1 MLARTPSI
9 FVLYIRIFSI
19 AKPYY
24 RCGLQVEAQRD
35 DMGERAGADSP
46 PSGWPGQQWLE
57 GRTLVHLLD
66 EQSRPTHMPR
76 GPAKRTGPGFLNPA
90 MAPARTRSVMLLN
103 DALEHE
109 WLTQADKSVRVL
121 DALCSTGVRVR
132 RWRNEIPAQFQ
143 ERLRITANDLDKFAL
158 DWAQAS
164 HAAHPPKK
172 EINHL
177 PEEDRYGNH
186 ASQNFDNG
194 INFRQLDARIAMI
207 ETGYQWIDVD
217 PFGSPVQFLD
227 SALQGL
233 SRVGVLEITATDTAA
248 LTGSSSSSQARRYGA
263 KGIVDVYAH
272 DDAVRLLLATV
283 ATAAARLD
291 KAITPLLALF
301 DGHHVR
307 ISCLV
312 KTSRE
317 QASKIGENIGWRIRE
332 DDVPYR
338 FVQHPTPE
346 QVKRGSGPLWIG
358 PLWNKEI
365 ASRMT
370 EEKAIQLCQPDSNE
384 VDTYIAQGLT
394 WDEHDVEYS
403 ARELRRSV
411 RYISQAADLM
421 SREHLLL
428 NLDSLPKWA
437 GVGGAPKI
445 EKLISSLC
453 DVGYS
458 AARIPDIEPLLAT
471 DAPFEIVLE
480 QVREH
485 ASSPK

>member
-1 MLARTPSI
+1 
-9 FVLYIRIFSI
+9 
-19 AKPYY
+19 
-24 RCGLQVEAQRD
+24 
-35 DMGERAGADSP
+35 MGDQTGPDSS
-46 PSGWPGQQWLE
+46 PSGWPGQLWLE

-103 DALEHE
+103 DALEHG
-109 WLTQADKSVRVL
+109 WLARTDQSIRIL
-121 DALCSTGVRVR
+121 DALCATGVRVR
-132 RWRNEIPAQFQ
+132 RWRNEIPSHLQK
-143 ERLRITANDLDKFAL
+143 RLRITANDLDDFAL
-158 DWAQAS
+158 DWAKAS
-164 HAAHPPKK
+164 HATHPPSQDVQ
-172 EINHL
+172 HR
-177 PEEDRYGNH
+177 PEDDRYGN
-186 ASQNFDNG
+186 SYTQNFENG
-194 INFRQLDARIAMI
+194 LNFRQVDARIAMI
-207 ETGYQWIDVD
+207 ETGHQWIDLD

-233 SRVGVLEITATDTAA
+233 SRIGVLEITATDTAA

-317 QASKIGENIGWRIRE
+317 QASEIGENIGWRVRE

-338 FVQHPTPE
+338 FVRHPTPE

-358 PLWNKEI
+358 PLWDKKI

-370 EEKAIQLCQPDSNE
+370 EEKAIELCQPDSNE
-384 VDTYIAQGLT
+384 VDYFISQGLT
-394 WDEHDVEYS
+394 WDEQDIEYS
-403 ARELRRSV
+403 TRELRRSV

-445 EKLISSLC
+445 EKLILSLS
-453 DVGYS
+453 DAGHA
-458 AARIPDIEPLLAT
+458 AARLPDIEPLMVT
-471 DAPFEIVLE
+471 DAPFETVL
-480 QVREH
+480 QHVRKLS
-485 ASSPK
+485 ASPK

>member
-1 MLARTPSI
+1 
-9 FVLYIRIFSI
+9 
-19 AKPYY
+19 
-24 RCGLQVEAQRD
+24 
-35 DMGERAGADSP
+35 
-46 PSGWPGQQWLE
+46 
-57 GRTLVHLLD
+57 
-66 EQSRPTHMPR
+66 
-76 GPAKRTGPGFLNPA
+76 
-90 MAPARTRSVMLLN
+90 
-103 DALEHE
+103 
-109 WLTQADKSVRVL
+109 
-121 DALCSTGVRVR
+121 
-132 RWRNEIPAQFQ
+132 
-143 ERLRITANDLDKFAL
+143 
-158 DWAQAS
+158 
-164 HAAHPPKK
+164 
-172 EINHL
+172 
-177 PEEDRYGNH
+177 
-186 ASQNFDNG
+186 
-194 INFRQLDARIAMI
+194 MI
-207 ETGYQWIDVD
+207 ETGHQWIDLD

-233 SRVGVLEITATDTAA
+233 SRIGVLEITATDTAA

-317 QASKIGENIGWRIRE
+317 QASEIGENIGWRVRE

-338 FVQHPTPE
+338 FVRHPTPE

-358 PLWNKEI
+358 PLWDKKI

-370 EEKAIQLCQPDSNE
+370 EEKAIELCQPDSNE
-384 VDTYIAQGLT
+384 VDYFISQGLT
-394 WDEHDVEYS
+394 WDEQDIEYS
-403 ARELRRSV
+403 TRELRRSV

-445 EKLISSLC
+445 EKLILSLS
-453 DVGYS
+453 DAGHA
-458 AARIPDIEPLLAT
+458 AARLPDIEPLMVT
-471 DAPFEIVLE
+471 DAPFETVL
-480 QVREH
+480 QHVRKLS
-485 ASSPK
+485 ASPK

>member
-1 MLARTPSI
+1 
-9 FVLYIRIFSI
+9 
-19 AKPYY
+19 
-24 RCGLQVEAQRD
+24 
-35 DMGERAGADSP
+35 MGDQTGPDSS
-46 PSGWPGQQWLE
+46 PSGWPGQLWLE

-103 DALEHE
+103 DALEHG
-109 WLTQADKSVRVL
+109 WLARTDQSIRIL
-121 DALCSTGVRVR
+121 DALCATGVRVR
-132 RWRNEIPAQFQ
+132 RWRNEIPSHLQK
-143 ERLRITANDLDKFAL
+143 RLRITANDLDDFAL
-158 DWAQAS
+158 DWAKAS
-164 HAAHPPKK
+164 HATHPPSQDVQ
-172 EINHL
+172 HR
-177 PEEDRYGNH
+177 PEDDRYGN
-186 ASQNFDNG
+186 SYTQNFENG
-194 INFRQLDARIAMI
+194 LNFRQVDARIAMI
-207 ETGYQWIDVD
+207 ETGHQWIDLD

-233 SRVGVLEITATDTAA
+233 SRIGVLEITATDTAA

-263 KGIVDVYAH
+263 KGIVDAYAH

-317 QASKIGENIGWRIRE
+317 QASEIGENIGWRVRE

-338 FVQHPTPE
+338 FVRHPTPE

-358 PLWNKEI
+358 PLWDKKI

-370 EEKAIQLCQPDSNE
+370 EEKAIELCQPDSNE
-384 VDTYIAQGLT
+384 VDYFISQGLT
-394 WDEHDVEYS
+394 WDEQDIEYS
-403 ARELRRSV
+403 TRELRRSV

-445 EKLISSLC
+445 EKLILSLS
-453 DVGYS
+453 DAGHA
-458 AARIPDIEPLLAT
+458 AARLPDIEPLMVT
-471 DAPFEIVLE
+471 DAPFETVL
-480 QVREH
+480 QHVRKLS
-485 ASSPK
+485 ASPK

>member
-132 RWRNEIPAQFQ
+132 RWRNEIPSQFQ

-164 HAAHPPKK
+164 HATHPPKK

-248 LTGSSSSSQARRYGA
+248 LTGSSSSSRAEKIRSKKASLMCTRTTMQFA
-263 KGIVDVYAH
+263 
-272 DDAVRLLLATV
+272 LLLATV

-291 KAITPLLALF
+291 KAITPLALF

-370 EEKAIQLCQPDSNE
+370 GRKSNSVMPTDSNE
-384 VDTYIAQGLT
+384 ATPI
-394 WDEHDVEYS
+394 
-403 ARELRRSV
+403 LRK
-411 RYISQAADLM
+411 D
-421 SREHLLL
+421 
-428 NLDSLPKWA
+428 
-437 GVGGAPKI
+437 
-445 EKLISSLC
+445 
-453 DVGYS
+453 
-458 AARIPDIEPLLAT
+458 
-471 DAPFEIVLE
+471 
-480 QVREH
+480 
-485 ASSPK
+485 

>member
-1 MLARTPSI
+1 
-9 FVLYIRIFSI
+9 
-19 AKPYY
+19 
-24 RCGLQVEAQRD
+24 
-35 DMGERAGADSP
+35 MGDQTGPDSSP
-46 PSGWPGQQWLE
+46 TGWPGQLWLE

-103 DALEHE
+103 DALEHG
-109 WLTQADKSVRVL
+109 WLARTDQSIRIL
-121 DALCSTGVRVR
+121 DALCATGVRVR
-132 RWRNEIPAQFQ
+132 RWRNEIPSHLQK
-143 ERLRITANDLDKFAL
+143 RLRITANDLDDFAL
-158 DWAQAS
+158 DWAKAS
-164 HAAHPPKK
+164 HATHPPSQDVQ
-172 EINHL
+172 HR
-177 PEEDRYGNH
+177 PEDDRYGN
-186 ASQNFDNG
+186 SYTQNFENG
-194 INFRQLDARIAMI
+194 LNFRQVDARIAMI
-207 ETGYQWIDVD
+207 ETGHQWIDLD

-233 SRVGVLEITATDTAA
+233 SRIGVLEITATDTAA

-317 QASKIGENIGWRIRE
+317 QASEIGENIGWRVRE

-338 FVQHPTPE
+338 FVRHPTPE

-358 PLWNKEI
+358 PLWDKKI

-370 EEKAIQLCQPDSNE
+370 EEKAIELCQPDSNE
-384 VDTYIAQGLT
+384 VDYFISQGLT
-394 WDEHDVEYS
+394 WDEQDIEYS
-403 ARELRRSV
+403 TRELRRSV

-445 EKLISSLC
+445 EKLILSLS
-453 DVGYS
+453 DAGHA
-458 AARIPDIEPLLAT
+458 AARLPDIEPLMVT
-471 DAPFEIVLE
+471 DAPFETVL
-480 QVREH
+480 QHVRKLS
-485 ASSPK
+485 ASPK

>member
-1 MLARTPSI
+1 
-9 FVLYIRIFSI
+9 
-19 AKPYY
+19 
-24 RCGLQVEAQRD
+24 
-35 DMGERAGADSP
+35 MGDQTGPDSS
-46 PSGWPGQQWLE
+46 PSGWPGQLWLE

-103 DALEHE
+103 DALEHG
-109 WLTQADKSVRVL
+109 WLARTDQSIRIL
-121 DALCSTGVRVR
+121 DALCATGVRVR
-132 RWRNEIPAQFQ
+132 RWRNEIPSHLQK
-143 ERLRITANDLDKFAL
+143 RLRITANDLDDFAL
-158 DWAQAS
+158 DWAKAS
-164 HAAHPPKK
+164 HATHPPSQDVQ
-172 EINHL
+172 HR
-177 PEEDRYGNH
+177 PEDDRYGN
-186 ASQNFDNG
+186 SYTQNFENG
-194 INFRQLDARIAMI
+194 LNFRQVDARIAMI
-207 ETGYQWIDVD
+207 ETGHQWIDLD
-217 PFGSPVQFLD
+217 PFGSPVQFLY

-233 SRVGVLEITATDTAA
+233 SRIGVLEITATDTAA

-317 QASKIGENIGWRIRE
+317 QASEIGENIGWRVRE

-338 FVQHPTPE
+338 FVRHPTPE

-358 PLWNKEI
+358 PLWDKKI

-370 EEKAIQLCQPDSNE
+370 EEKAIELCQPDSNE
-384 VDTYIAQGLT
+384 VDYFISQGLT
-394 WDEHDVEYS
+394 WDEQDIEYS
-403 ARELRRSV
+403 TRELRRSV

-445 EKLISSLC
+445 EKLILSLS
-453 DVGYS
+453 DAGHA
-458 AARIPDIEPLLAT
+458 AARLPDIEPLMVT
-471 DAPFEIVLE
+471 DAPFETVL
-480 QVREH
+480 QHVRKLS
-485 ASSPK
+485 ASPK

>member
-1 MLARTPSI
+1 
-9 FVLYIRIFSI
+9 
-19 AKPYY
+19 
-24 RCGLQVEAQRD
+24 
-35 DMGERAGADSP
+35 MGDQTGPDSS
-46 PSGWPGQQWLE
+46 PSGWPGQLWLE

-76 GPAKRTGPGFLNPA
+76 GPAKRTGPGFINPA

-103 DALEHE
+103 DALEHG
-109 WLTQADKSVRVL
+109 WLARTDQSIRIL
-121 DALCSTGVRVR
+121 DALCATGVRVR
-132 RWRNEIPAQFQ
+132 RWRNEIPSHLQK
-143 ERLRITANDLDKFAL
+143 RLRITANDLDDFAL
-158 DWAQAS
+158 DWAKAS
-164 HAAHPPKK
+164 HATHPPSQDVQ
-172 EINHL
+172 HR
-177 PEEDRYGNH
+177 PEDDRYGN
-186 ASQNFDNG
+186 SYTQNFENG
-194 INFRQLDARIAMI
+194 LNFRQVDARIAMI
-207 ETGYQWIDVD
+207 ETGHQWIDLD

-233 SRVGVLEITATDTAA
+233 SRIGVLEITATDTAA

-317 QASKIGENIGWRIRE
+317 QASEIGENIGWRVRE

-338 FVQHPTPE
+338 FVRHPTPE

-358 PLWNKEI
+358 PLWDKKI

-370 EEKAIQLCQPDSNE
+370 EEKAIELCQPDSNE
-384 VDTYIAQGLT
+384 VDYFISQGLT
-394 WDEHDVEYS
+394 WDEQDIEYS
-403 ARELRRSV
+403 TRELRRSV

-445 EKLISSLC
+445 EKLILSLS
-453 DVGYS
+453 DAGHA
-458 AARIPDIEPLLAT
+458 AARLPDIEPLMVT
-471 DAPFEIVLE
+471 DAPFETVL
-480 QVREH
+480 QHVRKLS
-485 ASSPK
+485 ASPK

>member
-1 MLARTPSI
+1 
-9 FVLYIRIFSI
+9 
-19 AKPYY
+19 
-24 RCGLQVEAQRD
+24 
-35 DMGERAGADSP
+35 MGDQTGPDSS
-46 PSGWPGQQWLE
+46 PSGWPGQLWLE

-103 DALEHE
+103 DALEHG
-109 WLTQADKSVRVL
+109 WLARTDQSIRIL
-121 DALCSTGVRVR
+121 DALCATGVRVR
-132 RWRNEIPAQFQ
+132 RWRNEIPSHLQK
-143 ERLRITANDLDKFAL
+143 RLRITANDLDDYAL
-158 DWAQAS
+158 DWAKAS
-164 HAAHPPKK
+164 HATHPPSQDVQ
-172 EINHL
+172 HR
-177 PEEDRYGNH
+177 PEDDRYGN
-186 ASQNFDNG
+186 SYTQNFENG
-194 INFRQLDARIAMI
+194 LNFRQVDARIAMI
-207 ETGYQWIDVD
+207 ETGHQWIDLD

-233 SRVGVLEITATDTAA
+233 SRIGVLEITATDTAA

-317 QASKIGENIGWRIRE
+317 QASEIGENIGWRVRE

-338 FVQHPTPE
+338 FVRHPTPE

-358 PLWNKEI
+358 PLWDKKI

-370 EEKAIQLCQPDSNE
+370 EEKAIELCQPDSNE
-384 VDTYIAQGLT
+384 VDYFISQGLT
-394 WDEHDVEYS
+394 WDEQDIEYS
-403 ARELRRSV
+403 TRELRRSV

-445 EKLISSLC
+445 EKLILSLS
-453 DVGYS
+453 DAGHA
-458 AARIPDIEPLLAT
+458 AARLPDIEPLMVT
-471 DAPFEIVLE
+471 DAPFETVL
-480 QVREH
+480 QHVRKLS
-485 ASSPK
+485 ASPK

>member
-9 FVLYIRIFSI
+9 FVLYMRIFSI

-35 DMGERAGADSP
+35 GMGDRAGADSTP
-46 PSGWPGQQWLE
+46 PGWPGQLWLE
-57 GRTLVHLLD
+57 GKTMVHLLD

-132 RWRNEIPAQFQ
+132 RWRNEIPSQYQ

-172 EINHL
+172 EIHHL
-177 PEEDRYGNH
+177 PEEDRSGNH

-194 INFRQLDARIAMI
+194 LNFRQLDARIAMI

-233 SRVGVLEITATDTAA
+233 SRVGVLEITATIPPR
-248 LTGSSSSSQARRYGA
+248 SQAHRHPVKPEDTEQKASLMCTRTTMQFA
-263 KGIVDVYAH
+263 CCWQP
-272 DDAVRLLLATV
+272 LQLQQ
-283 ATAAARLD
+283 LD
-291 KAITPLLALF
+291 WTK
-301 DGHHVR
+301 
-307 ISCLV
+307 
-312 KTSRE
+312 
-317 QASKIGENIGWRIRE
+317 Q
-332 DDVPYR
+332 
-338 FVQHPTPE
+338 
-346 QVKRGSGPLWIG
+346 
-358 PLWNKEI
+358 
-365 ASRMT
+365 
-370 EEKAIQLCQPDSNE
+370 
-384 VDTYIAQGLT
+384 
-394 WDEHDVEYS
+394 
-403 ARELRRSV
+403 LRRS
-411 RYISQAADLM
+411 SHCLM
-421 SREHLLL
+421 AIMSE
-428 NLDSLPKWA
+428 S
-437 GVGGAPKI
+437 
-445 EKLISSLC
+445 
-453 DVGYS
+453 
-458 AARIPDIEPLLAT
+458 
-471 DAPFEIVLE
+471 
-480 QVREH
+480 H
-485 ASSPK
+485 ASLRPVESRPAT

>member
-1 MLARTPSI
+1 
-9 FVLYIRIFSI
+9 
-19 AKPYY
+19 
-24 RCGLQVEAQRD
+24 
-35 DMGERAGADSP
+35 MGDQTGPDSS
-46 PSGWPGQQWLE
+46 PSGWPGQLWLE

-103 DALEHE
+103 DALEHG
-109 WLTQADKSVRVL
+109 WLARTDQSIRIL
-121 DALCSTGVRVR
+121 DALCATGVRVR
-132 RWRNEIPAQFQ
+132 RWRNEIPSHLQK
-143 ERLRITANDLDKFAL
+143 RLRITANDLDDFAL
-158 DWAQAS
+158 DWAKAS
-164 HAAHPPKK
+164 HATHPPSQDVQ
-172 EINHL
+172 HR
-177 PEEDRYGNH
+177 PEDDRYGN
-186 ASQNFDNG
+186 SYTQNFENG
-194 INFRQLDARIAMI
+194 LNFRQVDARIAMI
-207 ETGYQWIDVD
+207 ETGHQWIDLD

-233 SRVGVLEITATDTAA
+233 SRIGVLEITATDTAA

-317 QASKIGENIGWRIRE
+317 QASEIGENIGWRVRE

-338 FVQHPTPE
+338 FVRHPTPE

-358 PLWNKEI
+358 PLWDKKI

-370 EEKAIQLCQPDSNE
+370 EEKAIELCQPDSNE
-384 VDTYIAQGLT
+384 VDYFISQGLT
-394 WDEHDVEYS
+394 WDEQDIEYS
-403 ARELRRSV
+403 TRELRRSV

-421 SREHLLL
+421 SRENLLL

-445 EKLISSLC
+445 EKLILSLS
-453 DVGYS
+453 DAGHA
-458 AARIPDIEPLLAT
+458 AARLPDIEPLMVT
-471 DAPFEIVLE
+471 DAPFETVL
-480 QVREH
+480 QHVRKLS
-485 ASSPK
+485 ASPK

>member
-1 MLARTPSI
+1 
-9 FVLYIRIFSI
+9 
-19 AKPYY
+19 
-24 RCGLQVEAQRD
+24 
-35 DMGERAGADSP
+35 
-46 PSGWPGQQWLE
+46 
-57 GRTLVHLLD
+57 
-66 EQSRPTHMPR
+66 MPR

-103 DALEHE
+103 DALEHG
-109 WLTQADKSVRVL
+109 WLARTDQSIRIL
-121 DALCSTGVRVR
+121 DALCATGVRVR
-132 RWRNEIPAQFQ
+132 RWRNEIPSHLQK
-143 ERLRITANDLDKFAL
+143 RLRITANDLDDFAL
-158 DWAQAS
+158 DWAKAS
-164 HAAHPPKK
+164 HATHPPSQDVQ
-172 EINHL
+172 HR
-177 PEEDRYGNH
+177 PEDDRYGN
-186 ASQNFDNG
+186 SYTQNFENG
-194 INFRQLDARIAMI
+194 LNFRQVDARIAMI
-207 ETGYQWIDVD
+207 ETGHQWIDLD

-233 SRVGVLEITATDTAA
+233 SRIGVLEITATDTAA

-317 QASKIGENIGWRIRE
+317 QASEIGENIGWRVRE

-338 FVQHPTPE
+338 FVRHPTPE

-358 PLWNKEI
+358 PLWDKKI

-370 EEKAIQLCQPDSNE
+370 EEKAIELCQPDSNE
-384 VDTYIAQGLT
+384 VDYFISQGLT
-394 WDEHDVEYS
+394 WDEQDIEYS
-403 ARELRRSV
+403 TRELRRSV

-445 EKLISSLC
+445 EKLILSLS
-453 DVGYS
+453 DAGHA
-458 AARIPDIEPLLAT
+458 AARLPDIEPLMVT
-471 DAPFEIVLE
+471 DAPFETVL
-480 QVREH
+480 QHVRKLS
-485 ASSPK
+485 ASPK

>member
-1 MLARTPSI
+1 
-9 FVLYIRIFSI
+9 
-19 AKPYY
+19 
-24 RCGLQVEAQRD
+24 
-35 DMGERAGADSP
+35 MGDQTGPDSS
-46 PSGWPGQQWLE
+46 PSGWPGQLWLE

-103 DALEHE
+103 DALEHG
-109 WLTQADKSVRVL
+109 WLARTDQSIRIL
-121 DALCSTGVRVR
+121 DALCATGVRVR
-132 RWRNEIPAQFQ
+132 RWRNEIPSHLQK
-143 ERLRITANDLDKFAL
+143 RLRITANDLDDFAL
-158 DWAQAS
+158 DWAKAS
-164 HAAHPPKK
+164 HATHPPSQDVQ
-172 EINHL
+172 HR
-177 PEEDRYGNH
+177 PEDDRYGN
-186 ASQNFDNG
+186 SYTQNFENG
-194 INFRQLDARIAMI
+194 LNFRQVDARIAMI
-207 ETGYQWIDVD
+207 ETGHQWIDLD

-233 SRVGVLEITATDTAA
+233 SRIGVLEITATDTAA

-307 ISCLV
+307 ISYLV

-317 QASKIGENIGWRIRE
+317 QASEIGENIGWRVRE

-338 FVQHPTPE
+338 FVRHPTPE

-358 PLWNKEI
+358 PLWDKKI

-370 EEKAIQLCQPDSNE
+370 EEKAIELCQPDSNE
-384 VDTYIAQGLT
+384 VDYFISQGLT
-394 WDEHDVEYS
+394 WDEQDIEYS
-403 ARELRRSV
+403 TRELRRSV

-445 EKLISSLC
+445 EKLILSLS
-453 DVGYS
+453 DAGHA
-458 AARIPDIEPLLAT
+458 AARLPDIEPLMVT
-471 DAPFEIVLE
+471 DAPFETVL
-480 QVREH
+480 QHVRKLS
-485 ASSPK
+485 ASPK